1 MITRLL
7 GKSIS
12 CEASL
17 MIRRIRGNA
26 FRYRIIPFLVSVDD
40 FTEKSERKELHP
52 HQQGEPPDD
61 EKRAQVQGA
70 GADPFI
76 AEVGEHSTA
85 EKDAHEPDDPEEMQR
100 LRSEAPHKQKREQIQ
115 EPGHE
120 PGDAVLGNA
129 VDPGA
134 MHHGHFRDAETLPL
148 GHHRDEPVEV
158 PVQSNETHHGAPVQF
173 DTAVEIVEALAA
185 HTGHGQIEKF
195 GRPRLVPRIVPVE
208 LPAGNEVIALGE
220 HIHHLR
226 NFMRIVLQVPVKSR
240 DIVAVR
246 LGKSE
251 GERVG
256 LAAVELEAKQTQ
268 KGMLLSEIL
277 QDIPRT
283 VAAAVIDDDDF
294 KRPARG
300 RYSVYDF
307 FHQKR
312 KIFRF
317 ILDRDYK
324 TEIHSGYFL
333 FFEVS
338 AFTESFASG
347 FAESDT
353 SLGVGS
359 GAERRDSIF
368 AF

>member
-52 HQQGEPPDD
+52 HHQGEPPDD
-61 EKRAQVQGA
+61 EKRAHVQGA

-76 AEVGEHSTA
+76 TEVGEHSPA
-85 EKDAHEPDDPEEMQR
+85 EKDAHEPDEPEEMQR

-129 VDPGA
+129 VHPGA
-134 MHHGHFRDAETLPL
+134 
-148 GHHRDEPVEV
+148 
-158 PVQSNETHHGAPVQF
+158 THHGAPVQF

-333 FFEVS
+333 FFDVS
-338 AFTESFASG
+338 AFTESFAAG

-353 SLGVGS
+353 SLGV
-359 GAERRDSIF
+359 
-368 AF
+368 